1 MKRQYM
7 KPAMQVVK
15 LQHQHI
21 ICSSPDGY
29 DSKPLDTY
37 RDDGDEVIDEGDIF

>member
-15 LQHQHI
+15 LQQQHI

-29 DSKPLDTY
+29 DSKSLDTY
-37 RDDGDEVIDEGDIF
+37 RDDGDEVTDEGDIF